1 MDTLIQDLRVALRQL
16 RKSPTFTAVAII
28 TLAIGIGATTA
39 IFALADSVLL
49 RPLQFANQSRLVEIF
64 EDATKVGFPK
74 NTPAAGNFS
83 AWKERN
89 HSFTDIAATRNTSFN
104 VSAGT
109 PEKVDGARVNAN
121 LLSILGVQPALGRGF
136 TAGGEQTGGP
146 KVALISAA
154 LWQQRFGSDPN
165 ILSRDIVLNY
175 APYRI
180 VGVMPHGFTFP
191 QKAQIWVPIQLT
203 SEELQNR
210 SSHNLHVYG
219 LLREGVS
226 LKTANSELR
235 NIAQQ
240 LAIETPD
247 SNLNVGAYAHPLREE
262 FVGDLKLMLILLLA
276 GVACVLLI
284 SCGNVAGLM
293 MARAAVRNREIAI
306 RAALGASRGRLIQ
319 QAIIE
324 SVVLALAGSS
334 LGLLFTATVLPFL
347 SRLVPI
353 AMSAWT
359 KPVIDW
365 RLALFTIIVSLA
377 SALLFGLLGFAPV
390 KINLLAALQQGGR
403 GIQQSRTTLRRVLV
417 AGQIGLALP
426 LLVASC
432 LMVQTVWKLSHQDMG
447 FTPDHV
453 LTARTPLAF
462 GNNSPYEKP
471 EARNRFYREVVEG
484 LQRIPGVVSAGYTSF
499 LPLTNVGGTNSFDIE
514 GQPPKSPG
522 EYNDAN
528 VRFISPN
535 YLQTMQMRLL
545 FGRLL
550 QESDNEN
557 AAGAVVI
564 TKNTAQKYFHSE
576 NPVGRRITFGEE
588 TPAKQTIWYNVVGVI
603 DDIHQ
608 AGLDKAPRPEMYFPY
623 AQMKD
628 WPEFFYPRDL
638 AVRVTGD
645 PATFSDAVRKV
656 VWSVDAQQPVS
667 NVQPM
672 TTWMED
678 ELAPRNI
685 QLQLFAAFGIVSLL
699 LSAIGLY
706 GLLAFT
712 VTQRK
717 QETGVR
723 MALGA
728 QTSHILRLYL
738 VDGARI
744 IVGGVAFGVAASLIT
759 QKLMQSVLYGV
770 SDGGV
775 LAILAGAVVLLIVG
789 LIAVYMPARD
799 ASRTEPMEALRAE

>member
-1 MDTLIQDLRVALRQL
+1 MDTLIQDLRFALRQL
-16 RKSPTFTAVAII
+16 RKSPMFTVVAVV

-39 IFALADSVLL
+39 IFALADAVLL

-89 HSFTDIAATRNTSFN
+89 HSFVDMAATRNASFN
-104 VSAGT
+104 VRADT

-136 TAGGEQTGGP
+136 TADEDRAGGS

-247 SNLNVGAYAHPLREE
+247 SNLNVSAYAHPLREE
-262 FVGDLKLMLILLLA
+262 FVGDLKLMLMLLLV

-284 SCGNVAGLM
+284 ACGNVAGLM

-324 SVVLALAGSS
+324 SVVLALAGSA
-334 LGLLFTATVLPFL
+334 LGLLLTATILPFL

-353 AMSAWT
+353 AMSAWA

-365 RLALFTIIVSLA
+365 RLVVFTTAVSVG

-403 GIQQSRTTLRRVLV
+403 GIQQSRSTLRRVLV
-417 AGQIGLALP
+417 GAQIGLALP

-432 LMVQTVWKLSHQDMG
+432 LMVQTVWKLSHQDIG

-453 LTARTPLAF
+453 LTARTPIAS
-462 GNNSPYEKP
+462 GDNSPYQKP

-484 LQRIPGVVSAGYTSF
+484 LQRVPGVISAGYTSF
-499 LPLTNVGGTNSFDIE
+499 LPLTNLGGTNSFTIE
-514 GQPPKSPG
+514 GQPPLSRG
-522 EYNDAN
+522 EFNDAN
-528 VRFISPN
+528 IRFVSSD

-557 AAGAVVI
+557 APGATVI
-564 TKNTAQKYFHSE
+564 TKSVAQKYFHIDD
-576 NPVGRRITFGEE
+576 PVGRRISFGEE
-588 TPAKQTIWYNVVGVI
+588 APSKQMIWYTVVGVI

-623 AQMKD
+623 SQMKD
-628 WPEFFYPRDL
+628 WPDFFYPRDL
-638 AVRVTGD
+638 AVRVSGD
-645 PATFSDAVRKV
+645 PSTYADAIRKT
-656 VWSVDAQQPVS
+656 VWSVDPQQPVA

-672 TTWMED
+672 ATWMED
-678 ELAPRNI
+678 ELSPRNI
-685 QLQLFAAFGIVSLL
+685 QLQLFAAFGVVSLL

-712 VTQRK
+712 VTQRR

-728 QTSHILRLYL
+728 QTSDILRLYL
-738 VDGARI
+738 VDGFRI
-744 IVGGVAFGVAASLIT
+744 IAGGVVLGVAASLIA
-759 QKLMQSVLYGV
+759 QKLMQSALYGI
-770 SDGGV
+770 SDGGAV
-775 LAILAGAVVLLIVG
+775 AILAGSVVLITIG
-789 LIAVYMPARD
+789 LVAVYLPARG
-799 ASRTEPMEALRAE
+799 ASRTEPMEALRTE

>member
-16 RKSPTFTAVAII
+16 RKSPTFTAVAIV
-28 TLAIGIGATTA
+28 TLAIGIGSTTA

-64 EDATKVGFPK
+64 ESAPKVGFPK
-74 NTPAAGNFS
+74 NTPAPGNFS

-136 TAGGEQTGGP
+136 TADEDHAGGP

-165 ILSRDIVLNY
+165 ILSRDITLNY

-191 QKAQIWVPIQLT
+191 EKARIWVPIQLT
-203 SEELQNR
+203 SEELANR
-210 SSHNLHVYG
+210 HSHNLHVYG

-226 LKTANSELR
+226 LKAANSDLQ
-235 NIAQQ
+235 NISQQ
-240 LAIETPD
+240 LASETPD
-247 SNLNVGAYAHPLREE
+247 SNLDISAYAHSLREE
-262 FVGDLKLMLILLLA
+262 FVGNLKLMLILLLA
-276 GVACVLLI
+276 GVDCVLLI

-324 SVVLALAGSS
+324 SVVLALAGSVM
-334 LGLLFTATVLPFL
+334 GLLLTATVLPFL
-347 SRLVPI
+347 SRLVPL
-353 AMSAWT
+353 AMSAWA

-365 RLALFTIIVSLA
+365 RLALFTVAVSLA

-403 GIQQSRTTLRRVLV
+403 GIQQSRTTLRRILV
-417 AGQIGLALP
+417 GGQIGLALP

-447 FTPDHV
+447 FTPDHI

-499 LPLTNVGGTNSFDIE
+499 LPLTNLGGTNSFTIE
-514 GQPPKSPG
+514 GQPPRRPG

-528 VRFISPN
+528 VRFVSPN
-535 YLQTMQMRLL
+535 YLQTLEMRLL
-545 FGRLL
+545 SGRLL

-557 AAGAVVI
+557 APGAVVI
-564 TKNTAQKYFHSE
+564 TKGTAHKYFHSD
-576 NPVGRRITFGEE
+576 NPVGRRINFGEE
-588 TPAKQTIWYNVVGVI
+588 TADKQTIWYTVVGVI

-608 AGLDKAPRPEMYFPY
+608 AGLDKAPR
-623 AQMKD
+623 
-628 WPEFFYPRDL
+628 
-638 AVRVTGD
+638 
-645 PATFSDAVRKV
+645 
-656 VWSVDAQQPVS
+656 
-667 NVQPM
+667 
-672 TTWMED
+672 
-678 ELAPRNI
+678 
-685 QLQLFAAFGIVSLL
+685 
-699 LSAIGLY
+699 
-706 GLLAFT
+706 
-712 VTQRK
+712 
-717 QETGVR
+717 
-723 MALGA
+723 
-728 QTSHILRLYL
+728 
-738 VDGARI
+738 
-744 IVGGVAFGVAASLIT
+744 
-759 QKLMQSVLYGV
+759 
-770 SDGGV
+770 
-775 LAILAGAVVLLIVG
+775 
-789 LIAVYMPARD
+789 
-799 ASRTEPMEALRAE
+799 

>member
-1 MDTLIQDLRVALRQL
+1 MDTLIQDLRFALRQL
-16 RKSPTFTAVAII
+16 RKSPMFTVVAVV

-39 IFALADSVLL
+39 IFALADAVLL

-89 HSFTDIAATRNTSFN
+89 HSFVDMAATRNASFD
-104 VSAGT
+104 VRADT

-136 TAGGEQTGGP
+136 TADEDRAGGS

-247 SNLNVGAYAHPLREE
+247 SNLNVSAYAHPLREE
-262 FVGDLKLMLILLLA
+262 FVGDLKLMLMLLLV

-284 SCGNVAGLM
+284 ACGNVAGLM

-324 SVVLALAGSS
+324 SVVLALAGSA
-334 LGLLFTATVLPFL
+334 LGLLLTATILPFL

-353 AMSAWT
+353 AMSAWA

-365 RLALFTIIVSLA
+365 RLVVFTTAVSVG

-403 GIQQSRTTLRRVLV
+403 GIQQSRSTLRRVLV
-417 AGQIGLALP
+417 GAQIGLALP

-432 LMVQTVWKLSHQDMG
+432 LMVQTVWKLSHQDIG

-453 LTARTPLAF
+453 LTARTPIAS
-462 GNNSPYEKP
+462 GDNSPYQKP

-484 LQRIPGVVSAGYTSF
+484 LQRVPGVISAGYTSF
-499 LPLTNVGGTNSFDIE
+499 LPLTNLGGTNSFTIE
-514 GQPPKSPG
+514 GQPPLSRG
-522 EYNDAN
+522 EFNDAN
-528 VRFISPN
+528 IRFVSSD

-557 AAGAVVI
+557 APGATVI
-564 TKNTAQKYFHSE
+564 TKSVAQKYFHIDD
-576 NPVGRRITFGEE
+576 PVGRRISFGEE
-588 TPAKQTIWYNVVGVI
+588 APSKQMIWYTVVGVI

-623 AQMKD
+623 SQMKD
-628 WPEFFYPRDL
+628 WPDFFYPRDL
-638 AVRVTGD
+638 AVRVSGD
-645 PATFSDAVRKV
+645 PSTYADAIRKT
-656 VWSVDAQQPVS
+656 VWSVDPQQPVA

-672 TTWMED
+672 ATWMED
-678 ELAPRNI
+678 ELSPRNI
-685 QLQLFAAFGIVSLL
+685 QLQLFAAFGVVSLL

-712 VTQRK
+712 VTQRR

-728 QTSHILRLYL
+728 QTSDILRLYL
-738 VDGARI
+738 VDGFRI
-744 IVGGVAFGVAASLIT
+744 IAGGVVLGVAASLIA
-759 QKLMQSVLYGV
+759 QKLMQSALYGI
-770 SDGGV
+770 SDGGAV
-775 LAILAGAVVLLIVG
+775 AILAGSVVLITIG
-789 LIAVYMPARD
+789 LVAVYMPARG
-799 ASRTEPMEALRAE
+799 ASRTEPMEALRTE

>member
-1 MDTLIQDLRVALRQL
+1 MDTLIQDLRCAIRQL
-16 RKSPTFTAVAII
+16 RKSPTFTLVALV

-39 IFALADSVLL
+39 IFALADAVLL

-64 EDATKVGFPK
+64 ENAPKVGFPK

-89 HSFTDIAATRNTSFN
+89 RSFVDIAATRNTSFN

-121 LLSILGVQPALGRGF
+121 LLSLLGVQPSLGRGF
-136 TAGGEQTGGP
+136 TADEDRAGGP

-154 LWQQRFGSDPN
+154 LWQQRFGSAPD

-175 APYRI
+175 APHRI

-210 SSHNLHVYG
+210 NSHNLHVYG
-219 LLREGVS
+219 LLRESAS
-226 LKTANSELR
+226 LKAATSDLQ

-240 LAIETPD
+240 LATETPD

-262 FVGDLKLMLILLLA
+262 FVGDLKLMLILLLG
-276 GVACVLLI
+276 GVVCVLLI

-324 SVVLALAGSS
+324 SVVLALAGSA
-334 LGLLFTATVLPFL
+334 LGLLLPAAVLPFL

-365 RLALFTIIVSLA
+365 RLALFTIAVSVG

-390 KINLLAALQQGGR
+390 KINLLAALQQGAR
-403 GIQQSRTTLRRVLV
+403 GIQQSRATLRRVLV
-417 AGQIGLALP
+417 GAQIGLALP

-432 LMVQTVWKLSHQDMG
+432 LMVQTVWKLSHQDIG

-453 LTARTPLAF
+453 LTARTPIAS
-462 GNNSPYEKP
+462 GDNSPYQKP

-484 LQRIPGVVSAGYTSF
+484 LQRVPGVISAGYTSF
-499 LPLTNVGGTNSFDIE
+499 LPLTNLGGTNSFTIE
-514 GQPPKSPG
+514 GQPPLSRG
-522 EYNDAN
+522 EFNDAN
-528 VRFISPN
+528 IRFVSSD

-550 QESDNEN
+550 QELDNES

-564 TKNTAQKYFHSE
+564 TKNTAQKYFHSD

-588 TPAKQTIWYNVVGVI
+588 TPAKQAIWYSVV
-603 DDIHQ
+603 
-608 AGLDKAPRPEMYFPY
+608 
-623 AQMKD
+623 
-628 WPEFFYPRDL
+628 
-638 AVRVTGD
+638 
-645 PATFSDAVRKV
+645 
-656 VWSVDAQQPVS
+656 
-667 NVQPM
+667 
-672 TTWMED
+672 
-678 ELAPRNI
+678 
-685 QLQLFAAFGIVSLL
+685 
-699 LSAIGLY
+699 
-706 GLLAFT
+706 
-712 VTQRK
+712 
-717 QETGVR
+717 
-723 MALGA
+723 
-728 QTSHILRLYL
+728 
-738 VDGARI
+738 
-744 IVGGVAFGVAASLIT
+744 
-759 QKLMQSVLYGV
+759 
-770 SDGGV
+770 
-775 LAILAGAVVLLIVG
+775 
-789 LIAVYMPARD
+789 
-799 ASRTEPMEALRAE
+799 

>member
-1 MDTLIQDLRVALRQL
+1 MDTLIQDLRFAIRQL
-16 RKSPTFTAVAII
+16 RKSPTFTLVALV

-39 IFALADSVLL
+39 IFALADAVLL

-64 EDATKVGFPK
+64 ENAPKVGFPK

-89 HSFTDIAATRNTSFN
+89 RSFVDIAANRNTSLN
-104 VSAGT
+104 VSAGP

-121 LLSILGVQPALGRGF
+121 LLSLLGVQPSLGRGF
-136 TAGGEQTGGP
+136 TADEDRAGGP

-154 LWQQRFGSDPN
+154 LWQQRFGSVPD

-175 APYRI
+175 APHRI

-210 SSHNLHVYG
+210 HSHNLHVYG
-219 LLREGVS
+219 FLREGVT
-226 LKTANSELR
+226 LQAANSDLR

-240 LAIETPD
+240 LASETPD

-324 SVVLALAGSS
+324 SVLLALSGSV
-334 LGLLFTATVLPFL
+334 LGLLLTAAVLPFL

-353 AMSAWT
+353 AMAAWA

-365 RLALFTIIVSLA
+365 RLVVFTTTVSVA

-403 GIQQSRTTLRRVLV
+403 GIQQSRATLRRVL
-417 AGQIGLALP
+417 AGAQIGLALP

-432 LMVQTVWKLSHQDMG
+432 LMVQTVWKLSHQDLG
-447 FTPDHV
+447 FTADQV
-453 LTARTPLAF
+453 LTARTPLSF
-462 GNNSPYEKP
+462 GENSPYEKP
-471 EARNRFYREVVEG
+471 EARNRFYREVVERVQA
-484 LQRIPGVVSAGYTSF
+484 LPGVISAGYTSF
-499 LPLTNVGGTNSFDIE
+499 LPLTNVGGTNSFSIE
-514 GQPPKSPG
+514 GQPPRNPG

-528 VRFISPN
+528 VRFVSPN
-535 YLQTMQMRLL
+535 YLQTMQMRIL

-557 AAGAVVI
+557 APGAVVI
-564 TKNTAQKYFHSE
+564 TKNTAQKYFYIE
-576 NPVGRRITFGEE
+576 NPVGRRI
-588 TPAKQTIWYNVVGVI
+588 N
-603 DDIHQ
+603 
-608 AGLDKAPRPEMYFPY
+608 
-623 AQMKD
+623 
-628 WPEFFYPRDL
+628 
-638 AVRVTGD
+638 
-645 PATFSDAVRKV
+645 
-656 VWSVDAQQPVS
+656 
-667 NVQPM
+667 
-672 TTWMED
+672 
-678 ELAPRNI
+678 
-685 QLQLFAAFGIVSLL
+685 
-699 LSAIGLY
+699 
-706 GLLAFT
+706 
-712 VTQRK
+712 
-717 QETGVR
+717 
-723 MALGA
+723 
-728 QTSHILRLYL
+728 
-738 VDGARI
+738 
-744 IVGGVAFGVAASLIT
+744 
-759 QKLMQSVLYGV
+759 
-770 SDGGV
+770 
-775 LAILAGAVVLLIVG
+775 
-789 LIAVYMPARD
+789 
-799 ASRTEPMEALRAE
+799 

>member
-1 MDTLIQDLRVALRQL
+1 MDILIQDLRFAVRQL
-16 RKSPTFTAVAII
+16 RKSPTFTLVALI

-39 IFALADSVLL
+39 IFALADAVLL
-49 RPLQFANQSRLVEIF
+49 RPLQFANQSRLVQIF

-74 NTPAAGNFS
+74 NTPAAGNFI

-89 HSFTDIAATRNTSFN
+89 RSFVDMAATRNTSFN

-109 PEKVDGARVNAN
+109 PEKVDGARINAN

-136 TAGGEQTGGP
+136 ASEEDRSGGP

-165 ILSRDIVLNY
+165 ILSRDITLNY

-191 QKAQIWVPIQLT
+191 EKAQIWVPIQLS

-210 SSHNLHVYG
+210 NSHNLHVYG

-226 LKTANSELR
+226 LKQANTDLE
-235 NIAQQ
+235 NIAHQ
-240 LAIETPD
+240 LANETPD
-247 SNLNVGAYAHPLREE
+247 SNLNLGAYAHPLREE
-262 FVGDLKLMLILLLA
+262 FVGDLKLMLMLLLA

-324 SVVLALAGSS
+324 SVLLALSGSV
-334 LGLLFTATVLPFL
+334 LGLLLTAAVLPFL

-353 AMSAWT
+353 AMAAWA

-365 RLALFTIIVSLA
+365 RLVVFTTTVSVA
-377 SALLFGLLGFAPV
+377 SALLFGLVGFAPV

-417 AGQIGLALP
+417 GAQIGLALP

-432 LMVQTVWKLSHQDMG
+432 LMVQTVWKLSHQDLG
-447 FTPDHV
+447 FTADHV

-484 LQRIPGVVSAGYTSF
+484 LQRIPGVLSAGYTSF
-499 LPLTNVGGTNSFDIE
+499 LPLTNLGGTNSFTIE
-514 GQPPKSPG
+514 GQPPRRPG

-528 VRFISPN
+528 VRFVSPN
-535 YLQTMQMRLL
+535 YLQTLEMRLL
-545 FGRLL
+545 SGRLL

-557 AAGAVVI
+557 APGAVVI
-564 TKNTAQKYFHSE
+564 TKNTAQKYFHIE
-576 NPVGRRITFGEE
+576 NPVGRRINFGEE
-588 TPAKQTIWYNVVGVI
+588 TPDKQTIWYTVVGVI
-603 DDIHQ
+603 EDIHQ

-623 AQMKD
+623 SQMKD
-628 WPEFFYPRDL
+628 WPDFFYPRDL
-638 AVRVTGD
+638 AVRASGD
-645 PATFSDAVRKV
+645 PSTYSDAVRKV
-656 VWSVDAQQPVS
+656 VWSVDPLQPVA
-667 NVQPM
+667 NIQPM

-678 ELAPRNI
+678 ELSPRNI
-685 QLQLFAAFGIVSLL
+685 QLQLFAAFGVVSLL

-728 QTSHILRLYL
+728 QTSDILRLYL
-738 VDGARI
+738 VDGVRI
-744 IVGGVAFGVAASLIT
+744 IAAGVGFGVAASLIT
-759 QKLMQSVLYGV
+759 QRLMQSALYGV
-770 SDGGV
+770 SDGGLIAIVAGSTV
-775 LAILAGAVVLLIVG
+775 LIIIG
-789 LIAVYMPARD
+789 LVAVYMPARE
-799 ASRTEPMEALRAE
+799 ASRTEPMEALRTE

>member
-16 RKSPTFTAVAII
+16 RKSPTFTVIAII

-39 IFALADSVLL
+39 IFSLADAVLL

-64 EDATKVGFPK
+64 EDGTKIGFPK

-89 HSFTDIAATRNTSFN
+89 HSFSDIAATRNTSFN
-104 VSAGT
+104 LSGGT
-109 PEKVDGARVNAN
+109 PQKVDGVRVTAN

-136 TAGGEQTGGP
+136 TADEDRAGGP
-146 KVALISAA
+146 QVALISAA
-154 LWQQRFGSDPN
+154 LWQQQFGSDPN
-165 ILSRDIVLNY
+165 ILSRDLTLNY
-175 APYRI
+175 VPHRI
-180 VGVMPHGFTFP
+180 VGVMPHGFAFP
-191 QKAQIWVPIQLT
+191 EKAQIWIPIQFS
-203 SEELQNR
+203 SEDLHNR
-210 SSHNLHVYG
+210 NSHNLRVYG
-219 LLREGVS
+219 LLRDGVS
-226 LKTANSELR
+226 LKAANSDLQ

-240 LAIETPD
+240 LAAETPD

-262 FVGDLKLMLILLLA
+262 FVGDLKLMLMLLLA

-306 RAALGASRGRLIQ
+306 RAALGASRARLIQ

-324 SVVLALAGSS
+324 SIVLALAGSA
-334 LGLLFTATVLPFL
+334 LGLLLTATVLPFL
-347 SRLVPI
+347 SRLVPV
-353 AMSAWT
+353 AMSAWA

-365 RLALFTIIVSLA
+365 RLAVFTIVVSLA

-403 GIQQSRTTLRRVLV
+403 GVQQSRTTLRRVLV
-417 AGQIGLALP
+417 GGQIGLALP

-432 LMVQTVWKLSHQDMG
+432 LMVQTVWRLSHQDMG
-447 FTPDHV
+447 FTSDHV

-462 GNNSPYEKP
+462 GDNSPYQKA
-471 EARNRFYREVVEG
+471 EARNRFYREVVQG
-484 LQRIPGVVSAGYTSF
+484 VQQLPGVIASGYTSF
-499 LPLTNVGGTNSFDIE
+499 LPLTNLGGTNSFSVE
-514 GQPPKSPG
+514 GEAPKIQG
-522 EYNDAN
+522 EHNDAN
-528 VRFISPN
+528 IRFVSPN

-550 QESDNEN
+550 QESDDET
-557 AAGAVVI
+557 APGAVVI
-564 TKNTAQKYFHSE
+564 TKNTAQKYFHTE
-576 NPVGRRITFGEE
+576 NPVGRRINFGEE
-588 TPAKQTIWYNVVGVI
+588 TPAKQTIWYSVVGVI

-645 PATFSDAVRKV
+645 PATFSDAVRKA
-656 VWSVDAQQPVS
+656 VWSVDPQQPVS

-672 TTWMED
+672 TAWMED

-685 QLQLFAAFGIVSLL
+685 QLQLFAAFGVVSLL

-728 QTSHILRLYL
+728 QPSDILQLYFA
-738 VDGARI
+738 DGARI
-744 IVGGVAFGVAASLIT
+744 IVVGLAFGVGASLIT

-770 SDGGV
+770 SDGGL
-775 LAILAGAVVLLIVG
+775 LAIVAGAAVLLTVG
-789 LIAVYMPARD
+789 LTAVSLPARD
-799 ASRTEPMEALRAE
+799 AARTEPMEALRAE

>member
-1 MDTLIQDLRVALRQL
+1 MDTLIQDLRFALRQL
-16 RKSPTFTAVAII
+16 RKSPMFTVVAVV

-39 IFALADSVLL
+39 IFALADAVLL

-89 HSFTDIAATRNTSFN
+89 HSFVDMAATRNASFN
-104 VSAGT
+104 VRADT

-136 TAGGEQTGGP
+136 TADEDRAGGS

-247 SNLNVGAYAHPLREE
+247 SNLNVSAYAHPLREE
-262 FVGDLKLMLILLLA
+262 FVGDLKLMLMLLLV

-284 SCGNVAGLM
+284 ACGNVAGLM

-324 SVVLALAGSS
+324 SVVLALAGSA
-334 LGLLFTATVLPFL
+334 LGLLLTATILPFL

-353 AMSAWT
+353 AMSAWA

-365 RLALFTIIVSLA
+365 RLVVFTTAVSVG

-403 GIQQSRTTLRRVLV
+403 GIQQSRSTLRRVLV
-417 AGQIGLALP
+417 GAQIGLALP

-432 LMVQTVWKLSHQDMG
+432 LMVQTVWKLSHQDIG

-453 LTARTPLAF
+453 LTARTPIAS
-462 GNNSPYEKP
+462 GDNSPYQKP

-484 LQRIPGVVSAGYTSF
+484 LQRVPGVISAGYTSF
-499 LPLTNVGGTNSFDIE
+499 LPLTNLGGTNSFTIE
-514 GQPPKSPG
+514 GQPPLSRG
-522 EYNDAN
+522 EFNDAN
-528 VRFISPN
+528 IRFVSSD

-557 AAGAVVI
+557 APGATVI
-564 TKNTAQKYFHSE
+564 TKSVAQKYFHIDD
-576 NPVGRRITFGEE
+576 PVGRRISFGEE
-588 TPAKQTIWYNVVGVI
+588 APSKQMIWYTVVGVI

-623 AQMKD
+623 SQMKD
-628 WPEFFYPRDL
+628 WPDFFYPRDL
-638 AVRVTGD
+638 AVRVSGD
-645 PATFSDAVRKV
+645 PSTYADAIRKT
-656 VWSVDAQQPVS
+656 VWSVDPQQPVA

-672 TTWMED
+672 ATWMED
-678 ELAPRNI
+678 ELSPRNI
-685 QLQLFAAFGIVSLL
+685 QLQLFAAFGVVSLL

-712 VTQRK
+712 VTQRR

-728 QTSHILRLYL
+728 QTSDILRLYL
-738 VDGARI
+738 VDGFRI
-744 IVGGVAFGVAASLIT
+744 IAGGVVLGVAASLIA
-759 QKLMQSVLYGV
+759 QKLMQSALYGI
-770 SDGGV
+770 SDGGAV
-775 LAILAGAVVLLIVG
+775 AILAGSVVLITIG
-789 LIAVYMPARD
+789 LVAVYMPARG
-799 ASRTEPMEALRAE
+799 ASRTEPMEALRTE